1 MQGSVPR
8 AKVASCPGT
17 GKESPVDSG
26 IPIILDCDPG
36 TDDAL
41 ALLLTLAS
49 PELDVL
55 AVTAAGGNVGVDLTL
70 ANALAITALAGS
82 DVPVYS
88 GADRPLL
95 GAFVNEPRVHGVDGL
110 GGVALPRGGPP
121 APGIAADAIRR
132 ILREA
137 TRPVTLVGIAPVT
150 NLALALMT
158 EPALAAQVE
167 QIVLMSGAWGEGN
180 ATPAAEFNALNDPE
194 ALAVLLDCG
203 RPVVFATL
211 ELTALAQAT
220 PERIAALRARGEG
233 SCLRAA
239 CDIQASVPTSPRRGH
254 GGGAPLHDPC
264 AIAWLL
270 RPGLFTSRPCSV
282 RMDLGPGPSRG
293 RTVIDRWNRTGAPH
307 NASVLETLDADG
319 FFALLGERLARL
331 P

>member
-1 MQGSVPR
+1 MP
-8 AKVASCPGT
+8 
-17 GKESPVDSG
+17 

-41 ALLLTLAS
+41 ALLLAFAS

-55 AVTAAGGNVGVDLTL
+55 AVTAAGGNVGLELTL
-70 ANALAITALAGS
+70 ANALALTALAGS
-82 DVPVYS
+82 PVPVYS

-110 GGVALPRGGPP
+110 GGIALLQGGAP

-137 TRPVTLVGIAPVT
+137 PQPVTLVGIAPVT

-194 ALAVLLDCG
+194 ALAVLLACG
-203 RPVVFATL
+203 RPVIFATL
-211 ELTALAQAT
+211 ELTAQAQAT
-220 PERIAALRARGEG
+220 PDRIATLRTRGAG
-233 SCLRAA
+233 RCLSAA
-239 CDIQASVPTSPRRGH
+239 CDIQASVPASPRRGH
-254 GGGAPLHDPC
+254 GAGAPLHDPC
-264 AIAWLL
+264 AVAWLL
-270 RPGLFTSRPCSV
+270 RPDLFTTRGCSV

-307 NASVLETLDADG
+307 NATVLETIDADG
-319 FFALLGERLARL
+319 FFGLLGERLSAL